1 MDNKIKQ
8 LRKGIFELIILG
20 VLQEES
26 HYGYSLI
33 KEIIGDTDFSINEG
47 TIYPILSRLTKEG
60 LIRYDWVESHQGPPR
75 KYYHLTQEGKLIFE
89 TLKKEFDNLAALVNS
104 IQSKPGKKKK
114 KTPEKKLVMAQSDR
128 ALKNTIK
135 EEQNENQLSGTG
147 RKDSK

>member
-20 VLQEES
+20 VLQDES

-33 KEIIGDTDFSINEG
+33 KQIIGDTDFSINEG

-60 LIRYDWVESHQGPPR
+60 LIGYDWVESNQGPPR
-75 KYYHLTQEGKLIFE
+75 KYYHLTREGKVTFE
-89 TLKKEFDNLAALVNS
+89 MLKKEFDNLAALVNS
-104 IQSKPGKKKK
+104 IQSKPGENIKKI
-114 KTPEKKLVMAQSDR
+114 PEKKLVMARSDR
-128 ALKNTIK
+128 ALKNSTK
-135 EEQNENQLSGTG
+135 EEQNENQLSGTS

>member
-33 KEIIGDTDFSINEG
+33 KEIIGGTDFLINEG

-60 LIRYDWVESHQGPPR
+60 LIRYEWVESSQGPPR
-75 KYYHLTQEGKLIFE
+75 KYYHLTQEGKVTFE
-89 TLKKEFDNLAALVNS
+89 MLKKEFDHLVALVNG
-104 IQSKPGKKKK
+104 IQSRQGKNIKKI
-114 KTPEKKLVMAQSDR
+114 PEKKIVMSPGDR
-128 ALKNTIK
+128 ALKDNIK
-135 EEQNENQLSGTG
+135 EEQNE
-147 RKDSK
+147 K

>member
-20 VLQEES
+20 VLQGES

-60 LIRYDWVESHQGPPR
+60 LIRYDWVESPQGPPR
-75 KYYHLTQEGKLIFE
+75 KYYHLTQEGKVTFE
-89 TLKKEFDNLAALVNS
+89 TLKKEFDNLVALVNG
-104 IQSKPGKKKK
+104 IQARQGKNVKKI
-114 KTPEKKLVMAQSDR
+114 PEKKIIMVPGDR
-128 ALKNTIK
+128 ATKDNIK
-135 EEQNENQLSGTG
+135 EE
-147 RKDSK
+147 